1 MEEVKGYAGCYA
13 GFLHQSIKNGGWRMK
28 FKIIYD
34 SDVCENDVYETE
46 DIEDALNEI
55 RVFAENLE
63 QDDYDTAIV
72 TLKAEW

>member
-1 MEEVKGYAGCYA
+1 
-13 GFLHQSIKNGGWRMK
+13 MK